1 MSTENTNLSELA
13 NQKANGKKNFF
24 ELIRFVIVG
33 GMSTVVDL
41 VVTTVLVFT
50 TALNANFITT
60 IAFLTAF
67 LVSFFGHRYFTFK
80 RKGSILS
87 FFALAVSTLILRN
100 IFVWFM
106 LHILNLSN
114 YPALIIAMV
123 LVTGIT
129 YFVAKFKVFKG
140 N

>member
-1 MSTENTNLSELA
+1 MNTENTNLSELA
-13 NQKANGKKNFF
+13 NKKANGKKNFF

-80 RKGSILS
+80 RKGSMLS

-129 YFVAKFKVFKG
+129 YFVAKFKVF
-140 N
+140 

>member
-1 MSTENTNLSELA
+1 MNTENTNLSELA
-13 NQKANGKKNFF
+13 NKKANGKKNFF

-80 RKGSILS
+80 RKGSMLS

-100 IFVWFM
+100 IFVWFI

-123 LVTGIT
+123 LVTSIT

>member
-1 MSTENTNLSELA
+1 MNTENTNLSELA
-13 NQKANGKKNFF
+13 NQKANGEKNFF

-87 FFALAVSTLILRN
+87 F
-100 IFVWFM
+100 
-106 LHILNLSN
+106 
-114 YPALIIAMV
+114 
-123 LVTGIT
+123 
-129 YFVAKFKVFKG
+129 
-140 N
+140 

>member
-1 MSTENTNLSELA
+1 MNTENTNLSELA
-13 NQKANGKKNFF
+13 NKKANSKKNFF

-80 RKGSILS
+80 RKGSMLS

-129 YFVAKFKVFKG
+129 HFVAKFKVFKG

>member
-1 MSTENTNLSELA
+1 MNTENTNLSELA
-13 NQKANGKKNFF
+13 NQKANGEKNFF

-33 GMSTVVDL
+33 GMS
-41 VVTTVLVFT
+41 TVLVFT

>member
-1 MSTENTNLSELA
+1 MDENTNLSELA
-13 NQKANGKKNFF
+13 NKKANGKKNFF
-24 ELIRFVIVG
+24 ELIRIVIVG

-80 RKGSILS
+80 RKGSMLS

-123 LVTGIT
+123 LVSAIT

>member
-1 MSTENTNLSELA
+1 MNTENTNLSELA

-80 RKGSILS
+80 RKGSMLS

-129 YFVAKFKVFKG
+129 
-140 N
+140 

>member
-1 MSTENTNLSELA
+1 MNTENTNLSELA

-80 RKGSILS
+80 RKGSMLS

-129 YFVAKFKVFKG
+129 YFVAKFKVFTG

>member
-1 MSTENTNLSELA
+1 MNTENTNLSELA

-67 LVSFFGHRYFTFK
+67 LVSFFGHRYFQKERLHTFLFCFS
-80 RKGSILS
+80 SIY
-87 FFALAVSTLILRN
+87 
-100 IFVWFM
+100 
-106 LHILNLSN
+106 SN
-114 YPALIIAMV
+114 FKKYLC
-123 LVTGIT
+123 LVHVT
-129 YFVAKFKVFKG
+129 YSKFKQLSCFNHCYG
-140 N
+140 FSNWYYLFCS

>member
-1 MSTENTNLSELA
+1 MNTENTNLSELA
-13 NQKANGKKNFF
+13 NKKANGKKNFF

-80 RKGSILS
+80 RKGSMLS

-123 LVTGIT
+123 
-129 YFVAKFKVFKG
+129 
-140 N
+140 

>member
-1 MSTENTNLSELA
+1 MNTENTNLSELA

-123 LVTGIT
+123 LVTSIT

>member
-1 MSTENTNLSELA
+1 MNTENTNLSELA

-60 IAFLTAF
+60 IAFLIAF

-123 LVTGIT
+123 LVTVIT

>member
-1 MSTENTNLSELA
+1 MNTENTNLSELA

-129 YFVAKFKVFKG
+129 YFVVKFKVFKG

>member
-1 MSTENTNLSELA
+1 MNTENTNLSELA

-87 FFALAVSTLILRN
+87 FFALAVSTLVHVIY
-100 IFVWFM
+100 
-106 LHILNLSN
+106 S
-114 YPALIIAMV
+114 
-123 LVTGIT
+123 
-129 YFVAKFKVFKG
+129 KFKQLSCFNHCYG
-140 N
+140 FSNWYYLFCS

>member
-1 MSTENTNLSELA
+1 MNTENTNLSELA
-13 NQKANGKKNFF
+13 NPKANGKKNFF

-87 FFALAVSTLILRN
+87 FFVLAVSTLILRN

>member
-1 MSTENTNLSELA
+1 MNTENTNLSELA
-13 NQKANGKKNFF
+13 NKKANGKKNFF

-80 RKGSILS
+80 RKGSMLS

-129 YFVAKFKVFKG
+129 YFVAKFKVFTG

>member
-1 MSTENTNLSELA
+1 MNTENTNLSELA
-13 NQKANGKKNFF
+13 NKKANGKKNFF

-129 YFVAKFKVFKG
+129 YFVAKFKVFK
-140 N
+140 

>member
-1 MSTENTNLSELA
+1 MNTENTNLSELA

-129 YFVAKFKVFKG
+129 YFVAKFKVFTG

>member
-1 MSTENTNLSELA
+1 MNTENTNLSELA
-13 NQKANGKKNFF
+13 KQKANGKKNFF

-41 VVTTVLVFT
+41 VVTTVLVFS

-129 YFVAKFKVFKG
+129 YFS
-140 N
+140 